1 MRRNVDD
8 VICFRESNTRNGQF
22 FTTEGK
28 TQTQRN
34 LFMTK
39 LEKVLYTA
47 KAHTTG
53 GREGGASRTDDGRLE
68 VKLSPP
74 GTPGTGTNPEQLF
87 AAGWSACFLSAI
99 RLAAGKKKIALPAGL
114 AIDAEVDLG
123 TNRGAY
129 GLAARLN
136 VSLPGLEREVAQA
149 LVDAAHQLCPYS
161 NATRGNIDVAIN
173 LV

>member
-1 MRRNVDD
+1 M
-8 VICFRESNTRNGQF
+8 
-22 FTTEGK
+22 
-28 TQTQRN
+28 
-34 LFMTK
+34 K

-68 VKLSPP
+68 VTLSSP

-87 AAGWSACFLSAI
+87 APGWSACFLSAI
-99 RLAAGKKKIALPAGL
+99 KLAAGKKKIALPAEL

-123 TNRGAY
+123 TTGGAY

-136 VSLPGLEREVAQA
+136 VSLPGLEREVAQT